1 MVWIDV
7 FFFEQVGR
15 FFAKYSDLS
24 NYTPSEYEKEA
35 GIEDL
40 EKFPPYIGIIKPLME
55 KFKQTADYFLNEWDA
70 ETLYMF
76 LLHDYVEN
84 KIQSNIKQLE
94 NEDNLF
100 NKTA

>member
-1 MVWIDV
+1 MVWSYV
-7 FFFEQVGR
+7 FFFEQVGS
-15 FFAKYSDLS
+15 FFNKYRDLS
-24 NYTPSEYEKEA
+24 DYEPSEYEKEA

-40 EKFPPYIGIIKPLME
+40 SKFPPYIGIIKPLME

-84 KIQSNIKQLE
+84 RIQANIKQLQQ
-94 NEDNLF
+94 EDQLF
-100 NKTA
+100 K